1 MIQPNRLCVVSTWGE
16 GSGDSNASHPVLG
29 LERHGPS
36 NVKLKRQNEIVLII
50 NKANQPAGEE
60 KKKEH
65 GSYVFRFQ
73 TPRFNYNWFWHFFK
87 EKNLLYFLGGFED
100 MFLLFV
106 ITIFFPTI
114 AMIYGLHLTPP
125 CKSQSHPASS
135 HKEHMASRCLHCI
148 IIVWILFFTIIT
160 EMGLK
165 CVIKVKLICMDVCL
179 DKLHL

>member
-1 MIQPNRLCVVSTWGE
+1 M
-16 GSGDSNASHPVLG
+16 
-29 LERHGPS
+29 
-36 NVKLKRQNEIVLII
+36 KLKRQNEIVLKIS
-50 NKANQPAGEE
+50 KANQPAGEE

-87 EKNLLYFLGGFED
+87 EKNLLCFLGGFED

-125 CKSQSHPASS
+125 CKSQSHPTSS
-135 HKEHMASRCLHCI
+135 HKEHMASRCLHCQHHHRLDL
-148 IIVWILFFTIIT
+148 ILYHHHRNGSKMCHKGQTNLHECRFGQIT
-160 EMGLK
+160 FINK
-165 CVIKVKLICMDVCL
+165 QI
-179 DKLHL
+179 